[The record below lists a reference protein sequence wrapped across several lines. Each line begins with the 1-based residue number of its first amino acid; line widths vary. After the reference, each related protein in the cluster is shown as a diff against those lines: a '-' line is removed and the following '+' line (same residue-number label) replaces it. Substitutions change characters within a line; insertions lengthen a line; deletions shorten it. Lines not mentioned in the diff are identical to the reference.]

1 VRRIEYTYT
10 GPPMFFRRFFL
21 PFALVPVL
29 AAAGACTQIEAVG
42 EAPKPQGASP
52 AAPAQAAAPQAPAAH
67 GKTAAAVVSPTST
80 QPAESLSEGMLYE
93 FLLGEIAAQRGKPE
107 LAARTYVELAK
118 STRDPRVAER
128 AFELASEAHDQALA
142 LEAAQLW
149 YQTEP
154 DSIRALHAVTA
165 LMVASKRVDEA
176 EQYIAKLLA
185 AKGTNT
191 AAGFMQLN
199 RLLGRNPDKA
209 ASLRV
214 VRRLAEPY
222 PKLPE
227 AHFAVAQAAF
237 AAGDEKAAL
246 EAIRRASA
254 LRPDWDVAA
263 LYEAQILQTRAPAEA
278 AAGLERYLEQF
289 PDKRDVRMNY
299 ARLLVLDKRYPEARK
314 QFERLLAD
322 NPGNADVIYAVGLLA
337 FQLKDYEVAER
348 NMERLIELNYRDVNA
363 VRYTLGQIAEEQKD
377 WAKAI
382 RWYESVGAG
391 EQALPAQLR
400 VASVMAKQG
409 RLDDA
414 RAYLRGIVVKE
425 EQQKVQILMAEAQIL
440 REAKR
445 DDEAFKLLTKALK
458 DNPGEPDL
466 LYDQALTAEKLER
479 FDVLETN
486 LRTLIKER
494 PNHAHAYN
502 ALGYSF
508 ADRNMRL
515 DEARTLIERALQ
527 LAPNDAFIV
536 DSMGW
541 VLYRQGD
548 TQGAVVQLRRAW
560 SLRPDAEIG
569 AHLGEV
575 LWVAGDHAEANRIW
589 DEALREHPD
598 NETLQKTLRRFRP

>member
-1 VRRIEYTYT
+1 MI
-10 GPPMFFRRFFL
+10 FRRFFL
-21 PFALVPVL
+21 PFTLVAVL
-29 AAAGACTQIEAVG
+29 AVAGACTQIEPVG
-42 EAPKPQGASP
+42 EAPKPQAASP
-52 AAPAQAAAPQAPAAH
+52 AAPMHAAAPQTPAVRSQTPTGVA
-67 GKTAAAVVSPTST
+67 TATSA
-80 QPAESLSEGMLYE
+80 QPAPSMSEAMLYE
-93 FLLGEIAAQRGKPE
+93 FLLGEIAAQRGRPE

-118 STRDPRVAER
+118 STGDPRVAQR

-149 YQTEP
+149 YQIEP

-165 LMVASKRVDEA
+165 LMVASKRVEEA
-176 EQYIAKLLA
+176 EPYIAKLLA
-185 AKGTNT
+185 AQGTNT

-199 RLLGRNPDKA
+199 RLLARNPDKA

-222 PKLPE
+222 AKLPE
-227 AHFAVAQAAF
+227 AHFAVSQAAL

-246 EAIRRASA
+246 EAIRRAAA

-263 LYEAQILQTRAPAEA
+263 LFEAQILQTRAPAEA
-278 AAGLERYLEQF
+278 AARLERYLEQY
-289 PDKRDVRMNY
+289 PDQRDVRMNY

-409 RLDDA
+409 RVDDA
-414 RAYLRGIVVKE
+414 RAYLRGIVVKD

-445 DDEAFKLLTKALK
+445 DGEAFKILSRALEE
-458 DNPGEPDL
+458 NPGEPDL

-479 FDVLETN
+479 FDVLEAN

-494 PNHAHAYN
+494 PDHAHAYN

-515 DEARTLIERALQ
+515 DEARTLIERALE

-548 TQGAVVQLRRAW
+548 TQAAVVQLRRAW

-589 DEALREHPD
+589 NEALREHPD

>member
-1 VRRIEYTYT
+1 
-10 GPPMFFRRFFL
+10 MS
-21 PFALVPVL
+21 
-29 AAAGACTQIEAVG
+29 EA
-42 EAPKPQGASP
+42 
-52 AAPAQAAAPQAPAAH
+52 
-67 GKTAAAVVSPTST
+67 
-80 QPAESLSEGMLYE
+80 MLYE
-93 FLLGEIAAQRGKPE
+93 FLLGEIAAQRGRPE

-118 STRDPRVAER
+118 STGDPRVAQR

-149 YQTEP
+149 YRIEP

-165 LMVASKRVDEA
+165 LMVASKRVEEA
-176 EQYIAKLLA
+176 EPYIAKLLA
-185 AKGTNT
+185 AQGTNT

-199 RLLGRNPDKA
+199 RLLARNPDKA

-222 PKLPE
+222 AKLPE
-227 AHFAVAQAAF
+227 AHFAVSQAAL

-246 EAIRRASA
+246 ESIRRAAA

-263 LYEAQILQTRAPAEA
+263 LFEAQILQTRAPAEA
-278 AAGLERYLEQF
+278 AARLERYLEQY
-289 PDKRDVRMNY
+289 PDQRDVRMNY

-414 RAYLRGIVVKE
+414 RAYLRGIVVKD
-425 EQQKVQILMAEAQIL
+425 EQHKVQILMAEAQIL

-445 DDEAFKLLTKALK
+445 DGEAFKILSRALEE
-458 DNPGEPDL
+458 NPGEPDL

-479 FDVLETN
+479 FDVLEAN

-494 PNHAHAYN
+494 PDHAHAYN

-515 DEARTLIERALQ
+515 DEARTLIERALE

-548 TQGAVVQLRRAW
+548 TQAAVVQLRRAW

-589 DEALREHPD
+589 NEALREHPD